1 MSLISQQEGRGDLE
15 GAEWVTAGY
24 FFPISEPVHG
34 RKKKKK
40 LPDDIVLLSK
50 QLYSFKC
57 NLFFPQCSY

>member
-34 RKKKKK
+34 RKKKKATR
-40 LPDDIVLLSK
+40 
-50 QLYSFKC
+50 
-57 NLFFPQCSY
+57 